1 MRDLIVRGIRAR
13 GSTRPS
19 RADQNVNIA
28 VKSEL
33 FDGSLP
39 TPCRAQL
46 GSELSPSEDSTTVP
60 MFDTNTI
67 SVRTLFRFV
76 DESELQSAEV
86 VRAYGQL
93 GSLQGF
99 SAIKLKM
106 LQLFL
111 QTYVYQYAF
120 IEHVQENAPIYVD
133 VTSHLHKKG
142 AAVPGGRGSG
152 SNIYCKLAASKA
164 ASPVKVDMD
173 AEASTRTEGNAG
185 SEHDEETIDDDD
197 DGADFHLPLAGTVT
211 TNKQSTNIY
220 KLCDYHGIDIFVVG
234 DRSATSLVSECP
246 VIGWMIPVSR
256 DATAATM
263 EVGFDTQ
270 DIDLPK
276 YLCYNGVD
284 TLKLTVPFLKLPAAT
299 INAHRDQAEK
309 LILTR
314 PKLTEEDRK
323 RGRGGGDDAEE
334 FNIAKIMG
342 PAAHLAN
349 LAAHIDVEAEPAA
362 KKSKLVDPAAHLLR

>member
-13 GSTRPS
+13 GSTLPS

-33 FDGSLP
+33 FDGPLP

-120 IEHVQENAPIYVD
+120 IEHVQENAPIYID
-133 VTSHLHKKG
+133 VTSHLRKKG

-173 AEASTRTEGNAG
+173 AEASTRAEGSA
-185 SEHDEETIDDDD
+185 
-197 DGADFHLPLAGTVT
+197 VT

-284 TLKLTVPFLKLPAAT
+284 TLKLTVPFLKLPAAA
-299 INAHRDQAEK
+299 INARRDQAEK

-334 FNIAKIMG
+334 FNIAS
-342 PAAHLAN
+342 
-349 LAAHIDVEAEPAA
+349 
-362 KKSKLVDPAAHLLR
+362 SKH